1 MKFFVIIEI
10 LLIAA
15 TVGISF
21 ADVPDVV
28 LWVAIAVTAVFGI
41 IMFAF
46 IFINLKNENKGK
58 KDK

>member
-1 MKFFVIIEI
+1 MKFFVIIEL

-21 ADVPDVV
+21 AAVPAEV
-28 LWVAIAVTAVFGI
+28 LYVAIGASVLFGV

-46 IFINLKNENKGK
+46 IIKNLKK
-58 KDK
+58 K

>member
-1 MKFFVIIEI
+1 MKFFVIIEL

-21 ADVPDVV
+21 ADVPATV
-28 LWVAIAVTAVFGI
+28 LWVAIGVTALFGI

-46 IFINLKNENKGK
+46 IIKNLKK
-58 KDK
+58 K

>member
-1 MKFFVIIEI
+1 MKFFVIIWL

-21 ADVPDVV
+21 ADVPVV
-28 LWVAIAVTAVFGI
+28 ALYVAIGVTALFGV

-46 IFINLKNENKGK
+46 IIKNLTQK
-58 KDK
+58 